1 MKIGIGTK
9 LGSGF
14 LAVLAMTGFVG
25 YAGYTSL
32 VQSNEQ
38 LSLFTHRPFVQMET
52 TNQILTELERLR
64 RFSRY
69 VMLADDAKTRDSFQA
84 QHEAAWKNIDTL
96 VERYLGAVSPDHL
109 AEVSDIRT
117 SMTQLKPVT
126 DKMMAMAIETDPNEA
141 QNALRLGQA
150 GLEEETK
157 LLDGAM
163 AGASGAEARA
173 ARLRAELAMTR
184 AALAALAVS
193 VEKDEALSQLASA
206 ELDRQIAQVRA
217 DLSALGGLVPASDA
231 VRALDAQWTRQAAA
245 LRQAGD
251 LELENRNARFITAA
265 DTEQRPLMTAVSK
278 RVGELAT
285 RAKSISDEY
294 IASGRESFVNTV
306 WFLIASMTV
315 AFLIGVCVAILLSR
329 SIARRLSRSVVQAQA
344 IGRGDLTANVEA
356 RGTDQIADLLR
367 AMSVMTERLRE
378 TAVEVTVSA
387 QQVAAG
393 SMQSAATAEQ
403 LSSGSSEQAA
413 ASEQA
418 SAAVEQMTANVRQN
432 ADSASQT
439 EKIASTAAES
449 AERGGKAV
457 ARSVEAMRM
466 IAEKIAIVEDIARQT
481 DLLALNAAIE
491 AARAGHHGKGF
502 AVVASEV
509 RKLAERSQVAAQE
522 IGKLSGETLV
532 VAEEAG
538 ALLGHLIPDIRRTAE
553 LVTEISAACREQ
565 SVGADQINQA
575 IVQLD
580 QVTQANA
587 SAASEMAATAEQLSS
602 EARSLNVRA
611 GFFKVPDA
619 AAAQGGGAM
628 PQSREVEPARRASS
642 PLLRFLG
649 RRAAAPVAANA
660 ERGATLDRLSA

>member
-1 MKIGIGTK
+1 
-9 LGSGF
+9 
-14 LAVLAMTGFVG
+14 MTGFVG

-217 DLSALGGLVPASDA
+217 DLSASRAGPVPASDA
-231 VRALDAQWTRQAAA
+231 VRALDAQWTRQRRA

-265 DTEQRPLMTAVSK
+265 DTEQRPLMTAFRNVSANW
-278 RVGELAT
+278 RLAPSRSPT
-285 RAKSISDEY
+285 SISP
-294 IASGRESFVNTV
+294 AGGR
-306 WFLIASMTV
+306 
-315 AFLIGVCVAILLSR
+315 
-329 SIARRLSRSVVQAQA
+329 
-344 IGRGDLTANVEA
+344 
-356 RGTDQIADLLR
+356 
-367 AMSVMTERLRE
+367 
-378 TAVEVTVSA
+378 VS
-387 QQVAAG
+387 
-393 SMQSAATAEQ
+393 STP
-403 LSSGSSEQAA
+403 SGS
-413 ASEQA
+413 
-418 SAAVEQMTANVRQN
+418 
-432 ADSASQT
+432 
-439 EKIASTAAES
+439 
-449 AERGGKAV
+449 
-457 ARSVEAMRM
+457 
-466 IAEKIAIVEDIARQT
+466 
-481 DLLALNAAIE
+481 
-491 AARAGHHGKGF
+491 
-502 AVVASEV
+502 
-509 RKLAERSQVAAQE
+509 
-522 IGKLSGETLV
+522 
-532 VAEEAG
+532 
-538 ALLGHLIPDIRRTAE
+538 
-553 LVTEISAACREQ
+553 
-565 SVGADQINQA
+565 
-575 IVQLD
+575 
-580 QVTQANA
+580 
-587 SAASEMAATAEQLSS
+587 
-602 EARSLNVRA
+602 
-611 GFFKVPDA
+611 
-619 AAAQGGGAM
+619 
-628 PQSREVEPARRASS
+628 
-642 PLLRFLG
+642 
-649 RRAAAPVAANA
+649 
-660 ERGATLDRLSA
+660 